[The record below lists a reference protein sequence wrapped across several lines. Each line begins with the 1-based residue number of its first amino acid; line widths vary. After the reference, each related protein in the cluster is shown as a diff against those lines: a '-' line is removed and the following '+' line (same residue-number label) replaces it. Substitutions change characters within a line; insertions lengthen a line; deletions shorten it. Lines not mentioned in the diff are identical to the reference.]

1 MVRNLALIWI
11 LLLLLT
17 SIATVPVLA
26 QNNGSASGEIDE
38 QDEKPIV
45 GFELGNYTREQL
57 IDLAYT
63 VRNVTKPII
72 DWSLRYNSTLAARIV
87 ANGDYFLNLAI
98 NETNETL
105 AKTYAFVAAVTYAHS
120 PVTAYQVLAKTIRA
134 DESLDW
140 EIRVKK
146 FYNLTVEFR
155 NVTLEVKNKAIEFN
169 ITLPPI
175 VDIALEYVEEGLN
188 VSGKLIEQGYYKAA
202 FRTLMRTY
210 HLLVKINAIIV
221 RSVFVVKLN
230 LNVNPERPLGP
241 VLARWR
247 IRKEIML
254 RVCERL
260 PPAVAEEIKSKIERN
275 EIRDWK
281 EFREEVR
288 KRMEE
293 YRDRVINEAFE
304 SVVNIV
310 VAVIRFA
317 RFSSDPV
324 NEWLGKKG
332 FLGPGGILDEE
343 ALKTYLM
350 NLTREV
356 YEKHGWRNLLENVLL
371 ELQVR
376 IRNETGKDVN
386 LIIILRGLTGR
397 SGRGR

>member
-45 GFELGNYTREQL
+45 WFELGNYTREQL

-134 DESLDW
+134 NESLDW

-175 VDIALEYVEEGLN
+175 VDIALVYVEGGLN

-275 EIRDWK
+275 EIRNWK

-288 KRMEE
+288 KRVEE
-293 YRDRVINEAFE
+293 YRDRVINEVFE

-317 RFSSDPV
+317 RFSSDAV
-324 NEWLGKKG
+324 NEWLDKNG
-332 FLGPGGILDEE
+332 FLGPGGILNEE

-376 IRNETGKDVN
+376 IRNETGKDVD

-397 SGRGR
+397 SGRGS

>member
-45 GFELGNYTREQL
+45 WFELGNYTREQL

-87 ANGDYFLNLAI
+87 ANGDYYLNLAI

-134 DESLDW
+134 NESLDW

-175 VDIALEYVEEGLN
+175 VDIALVYVEGGLN

-275 EIRDWK
+275 EIRNWK

-288 KRMEE
+288 KRVEE
-293 YRDRVINEAFE
+293 YRDRVINEVFE

-317 RFSSDPV
+317 RFSSDAV
-324 NEWLGKKG
+324 NEWLDKNG
-332 FLGPGGILDEE
+332 FLGPRGILNED

-376 IRNETGKDVN
+376 IRNETGKDVD

-397 SGRGR
+397 SGRGS

>member
-45 GFELGNYTREQL
+45 WFELGNYTREQL

-134 DESLDW
+134 NESLDW

-175 VDIALEYVEEGLN
+175 VDIALVYVEGGLN

-275 EIRDWK
+275 EIRNWK

-288 KRMEE
+288 KRVEE
-293 YRDRVINEAFE
+293 YRDRVINEVFE

-317 RFSSDPV
+317 RFSSDAV
-324 NEWLGKKG
+324 NEWLDKNG
-332 FLGPGGILDEE
+332 FLGPRGILNED

-376 IRNETGKDVN
+376 IRNETGKDVD

-397 SGRGR
+397 SGRGS

>member
-72 DWSLRYNSTLAARIV
+72 DWSLSYNSTLAARIV

-175 VDIALEYVEEGLN
+175 VDIALVYVEGELN

-275 EIRDWK
+275 EIRNWK

-288 KRMEE
+288 KRVEE
-293 YRDRVINEAFE
+293 YRDRVINEVFE

-317 RFSSDPV
+317 RFSSDAV
-324 NEWLGKKG
+324 NEWLDKNG
-332 FLGPGGILDEE
+332 FLGPGGILNEE

-376 IRNETGKDVN
+376 IRNETGKDVD

-397 SGRGR
+397 SGRGS

>member
-134 DESLDW
+134 NESLDW

-175 VDIALEYVEEGLN
+175 VDIALVYVEGGLN

-275 EIRDWK
+275 EIRNWK

-288 KRMEE
+288 KRVEE
-293 YRDRVINEAFE
+293 YRDRVINEVFE

-317 RFSSDPV
+317 RFSSDAV
-324 NEWLGKKG
+324 NEWLDKNG
-332 FLGPGGILDEE
+332 FLGPGGILNEE

-376 IRNETGKDVN
+376 IRNETGKDVD

-397 SGRGR
+397 SGRGS

>member
-134 DESLDW
+134 NESLDW

-169 ITLPPI
+169 ITLPQI
-175 VDIALEYVEEGLN
+175 VDIALVYVEGGLN

-275 EIRDWK
+275 EIRNWK

-288 KRMEE
+288 NRMEE

-317 RFSSDPV
+317 RFSSDAV
-324 NEWLGKKG
+324 NEWLDKNG
-332 FLGPGGILDEE
+332 FLGPRGILNEE

-376 IRNETGKDVN
+376 IRNETGKDVD

>member
-134 DESLDW
+134 NESLDW

-175 VDIALEYVEEGLN
+175 VDIALVYVEGGLN

-275 EIRDWK
+275 EIRNWK

-288 KRMEE
+288 NRMEE

-317 RFSSDPV
+317 RFSSDAV
-324 NEWLGKKG
+324 NEWLDKNG
-332 FLGPGGILDEE
+332 FLGPRGILNEE

-376 IRNETGKDVN
+376 IRNETGKDVD

>member
-1 MVRNLALIWI
+1 
-11 LLLLLT
+11 
-17 SIATVPVLA
+17 
-26 QNNGSASGEIDE
+26 
-38 QDEKPIV
+38 
-45 GFELGNYTREQL
+45 
-57 IDLAYT
+57 
-63 VRNVTKPII
+63 
-72 DWSLRYNSTLAARIV
+72 
-87 ANGDYFLNLAI
+87 
-98 NETNETL
+98 
-105 AKTYAFVAAVTYAHS
+105 AAVTYAHS

-169 ITLPPI
+169 ITLLPI

>member
-175 VDIALEYVEEGLN
+175 VDIALVYVEEGLN

-275 EIRDWK
+275 EIRNWK

-288 KRMEE
+288 NRMEE